1 MAIKRP
7 TREQLSDI
15 AAGFGFHV
23 DSRQL
28 AEYDDALQANFD
40 AYDVIDALPTI
51 CPPSRIRARPAT
63 ARKATRTVTAHG
75 RARARSTAPPTVS
88 CAAGRWPSKTT
99 SASPVCRCATAQAR
113 SRATCPISMRPSSRG
128 CSTPARRSPAR
139 RPAST
144 TAFPAARTRARRGRC
159 TIRARQDTRPA
170 ARRPVCAGR
179 ERRGRHGAR
188 QRPGGSVRI
197 PSAYCGIYG

>member
-51 CPPSRIRARPAT
+51 CPPSRIRAR
-63 ARKATRTVTAHG
+63 
-75 RARARSTAPPTVS
+75 
-88 CAAGRWPSKTT
+88 
-99 SASPVCRCATAQAR
+99 
-113 SRATCPISMRPSSRG
+113 
-128 CSTPARRSPAR
+128 R
-139 RPAST
+139 RP
-144 TAFPAARTRARRGRC
+144 PGRRRE
-159 TIRARQDTRPA
+159 PL
-170 ARRPVCAGR
+170 RRMGAQEHDP
-179 ERRGRHGAR
+179 RRRR
-188 QRPGGSVRI
+188 R
-197 PSAYCGIYG
+197 